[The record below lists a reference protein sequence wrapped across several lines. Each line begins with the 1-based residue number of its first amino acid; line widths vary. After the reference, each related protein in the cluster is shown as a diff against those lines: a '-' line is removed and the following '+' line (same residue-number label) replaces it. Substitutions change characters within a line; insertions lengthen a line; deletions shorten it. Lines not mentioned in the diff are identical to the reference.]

1 MNRKLCFMM
10 IIGLCLLFST
20 ATSFAAPPQPGLSKV
35 KPQQQN
41 QQVTPLGIL
50 TVTLPKNGNYWS
62 IGESEGVF
70 WNYSAAAGQN
80 VNIWLVKGTAP
91 IHKIVGNLDI
101 ENTVHHWVV
110 PESIAPGTDYRVM
123 IESVEHPAFKSYS
136 TGFFTIRKIPTEI
149 KVMMPNGGQSWTRG
163 TTQNIGWM
171 YTHNPGTT
179 VKITLERPGAPAQV
193 LAENFGIYQQIEHF
207 GTYEWH
213 IPSNLTPAGDYKIK
227 IQVTNTQYVDT
238 SDQPFTIK

>member
-1 MNRKLCFMM
+1 
-10 IIGLCLLFST
+10 
-20 ATSFAAPPQPGLSKV
+20 
-35 KPQQQN
+35 
-41 QQVTPLGIL
+41 
-50 TVTLPKNGNYWS
+50 
-62 IGESEGVF
+62 
-70 WNYSAAAGQN
+70 
-80 VNIWLVKGTAP
+80 
-91 IHKIVGNLDI
+91 
-101 ENTVHHWVV
+101 
-110 PESIAPGTDYRVM
+110 
-123 IESVEHPAFKSYS
+123 
-136 TGFFTIRKIPTEI
+136 
-149 KVMMPNGGQSWTRG
+149 MMPNGGQSWTRG

-207 GTYEWH
+207 GTYPWP